1 MAKKMGLG
9 KGLDA
14 LFIEN
19 DQPIKEKEKE
29 NVNEVNIADI
39 EPDKN
44 QPRKVFDE
52 EKLSELAASI
62 KEHGVIT
69 PLIVAPI
76 EDGRYKIIAGERRW
90 RAARKAGVKKLP
102 VVIKEVSQKEAAE
115 IALIENLQREDLNV
129 IEEAKGYESL
139 KKEFSMTQDEIAKR
153 VGKSRPV
160 VANAMRLLTLGKE
173 IVAMLEAGEIS
184 PGHGKVL
191 LSVED
196 KEKRLELAIACK
208 EKNLSVREL
217 EAAIKKLNAP
227 EKPKKEKDI
236 NIAAL
241 EKRITETIG
250 RKVKI
255 SGSANK
261 GKLTIEYTSL
271 EDLNSISDILI
282 GE

>member
-19 DQPIKEKEKE
+19 DQPIKENE

-69 PLIVAPI
+69 PLIVSPI

-173 IVAMLEAGEIS
+173 IVAMLETGEIS

-208 EKNLSVREL
+208 EKSLSVREL

-271 EDLNSISDILI
+271 EDLNSISDILM

>member
-1 MAKKMGLG
+1 MKKKGLG

-19 DQPIKEKEKE
+19 EQPVAEAAEG
-29 NVNEVNIADI
+29 VAEVAIADI
-39 EPDKN
+39 EPDKE

-52 EKLSELAASI
+52 EKLNELAASI

-69 PLIVAPI
+69 PLIVSPI

-102 VVIKEVSQKEAAE
+102 VVVKEFSRQEAAE
-115 IALIENLQREDLNV
+115 IALIENLQREDLNIV
-129 IEEAKGYESL
+129 EEAKGYERL
-139 KKEFSMTQDEIAKR
+139 KKEFSLTQEEIAKR

-160 VANAMRLLTLGKE
+160 IANAMRLLSLGKE
-173 IVAMLEAGEIS
+173 ITDMLENGEITS
-184 PGHGKVL
+184 GHGKVL

-196 KEKRLELAIACK
+196 KEKRIALAQKCK
-208 EKNLSVREL
+208 DGLTVREL
-217 EAAIKKLNAP
+217 EAAIKKLSAP

-236 NIAAL
+236 NIVAL
-241 EKRITETIG
+241 ERKLTESIG
-250 RKVKI
+250 RKI
-255 SGSANK
+255 SINGNATK

-271 EDLNSISDILI
+271 EDLNNISDLLL

>member
-19 DQPIKEKEKE
+19 DQPIKENE

-76 EDGRYKIIAGERRW
+76 EGGRYKIIAGERRW

-191 LSVED
+191 LSVEN

-271 EDLNSISDILI
+271 EDLNSISDILM

>member
-1 MAKKMGLG
+1 MTAKKKGLG
-9 KGLDA
+9 RGLDA
-14 LFIEN
+14 LFIDNEQSLSGA
-19 DQPIKEKEKE
+19 DKP
-29 NVNEVNIADI
+29 VNEVPIADI

-52 EKLSELAASI
+52 EKLNELAASI

-69 PLIVAPI
+69 PLIVSPI

-102 VVIKEVSQKEAAE
+102 VVVKEFSKQEAAE
-115 IALIENLQREDLNV
+115 IALIENLQREDLNI

-139 KKEFSMTQDEIAKR
+139 KKEFSLTQDEIAKR

-160 VANAMRLLTLGKE
+160 IANAMRLLSLGEE
-173 IVAMLEAGEIS
+173 IVNMLENGRIS
-184 PGHGKVL
+184 SGHGKVL

-196 KEKRLELAIACK
+196 KKVRLDLAKKCA
-208 EKNLSVREL
+208 EGLTVREL
-217 EAAIKKLNAP
+217 EAAIKKLSSP
-227 EKPKKEKDI
+227 PKPPKEKDI
-236 NIAAL
+236 NITAL
-241 EKRITETIG
+241 ETRLKEATG
-250 RKVKI
+250 RRVKI
-255 SGSANK
+255 TGSPNK

-271 EDLNSISDILI
+271 EDLNSLSDILL

>member
-1 MAKKMGLG
+1 M
-9 KGLDA
+9 
-14 LFIEN
+14 
-19 DQPIKEKEKE
+19 
-29 NVNEVNIADI
+29 
-39 EPDKN
+39 
-44 QPRKVFDE
+44 FDE

-69 PLIVAPI
+69 PLIVSPI

-173 IVAMLEAGEIS
+173 IVAMLETGEIS

-196 KEKRLELAIACK
+196 KEKKIGACNSLQGK
-208 EKNLSVREL
+208 EPFR
-217 EAAIKKLNAP
+217 
-227 EKPKKEKDI
+227 
-236 NIAAL
+236 
-241 EKRITETIG
+241 KR
-250 RKVKI
+250 
-255 SGSANK
+255 A
-261 GKLTIEYTSL
+261 
-271 EDLNSISDILI
+271 
-282 GE
+282 

>member
-9 KGLDA
+9 RGLDA

-19 DQPIKEKEKE
+19 EQPVSEGGS
-29 NVNEVNIADI
+29 VNEVNIADI

-52 EKLSELAASI
+52 EKLQELADSI

-76 EDGRYKIIAGERRW
+76 EGGRYKIIAGERRW

-102 VVIKEVSQKEAAE
+102 VVVKEFSKKEAAE
-115 IALIENLQREDLNV
+115 IALIENLQREDLNI

-139 KKEFSMTQDEIAKR
+139 KKEFSMTQEEIAKR

-160 VANAMRLLTLGKE
+160 IANAMRLLSLGKE
-173 IVAMLEAGEIS
+173 IVEMLEKGELS
-184 PGHGKVL
+184 SGHGKVL

-196 KEKRLELAIACK
+196 KAKRLGLAKQCI
-208 EKNLSVREL
+208 EKSLSVREL
-217 EAAIKKLNAP
+217 EAAIKKLDAP

-236 NIAAL
+236 NITAL
-241 EKRITETIG
+241 ETRLTETIG

-255 SGSANK
+255 SGSATK

-271 EDLNSISDILI
+271 EDLNNISDILM

>member
-19 DQPIKEKEKE
+19 DQPIKENE

-52 EKLSELAASI
+52 EKLSELSASI

-241 EKRITETIG
+241 EKSITETIG

-271 EDLNSISDILI
+271 EDLNSISDILM

>member
-19 DQPIKEKEKE
+19 DQPIKENE

-52 EKLSELAASI
+52 EKLSELSASI

-271 EDLNSISDILI
+271 EDLNSISDILM